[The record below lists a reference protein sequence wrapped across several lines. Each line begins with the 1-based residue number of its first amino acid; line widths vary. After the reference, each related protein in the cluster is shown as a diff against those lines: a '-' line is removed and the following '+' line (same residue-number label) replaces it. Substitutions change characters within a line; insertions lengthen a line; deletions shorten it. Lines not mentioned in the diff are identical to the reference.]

1 MNRSKIHYASL
12 LIPLFLSVGCGSS
25 ASEPVSVQT
34 ESLKADVAFFG
45 SNIITL
51 SDQVGPTDFVAVKDG
66 VIVFVGEKRHWTG
79 EADELVDLGESA
91 LLPGF
96 IDAHGHAAFH
106 ARVSGMAN
114 VASPPVGPVEN
125 MAGLISELKRYAT
138 SKALAAG
145 EWIVG
150 MGYDDSLLAEKRHP
164 TRLDL
169 DQVST
174 DHPILLIHVS

>member
-1 MNRSKIHYASL
+1 MNRSKIQYTSL
-12 LIPLFLSVGCGSS
+12 LITIILSVGCGSS
-25 ASEPVSVQT
+25 TPEPASVPT
-34 ESLKADVAFFG
+34 ESLKADIAFFG

-51 SDQVGPTDFVAVKDG
+51 SDQAGPTDFVAVKDG
-66 VIVFVGEKRHWTG
+66 AIVFVGEKRHWTG

-114 VASPPVGPVEN
+114 VASPPVGPAED
-125 MAGLISELKRYAT
+125 MAGLIAELKRYAT
-138 SKALAAG
+138 SKALVAG

-164 TRLDL
+164 TG
-169 DQVST
+169 
-174 DHPILLIHVS
+174 